1 MNRKPGN
8 ESLVS
13 NFFTADNNKVIKK
26 AKKTLIICL
35 DPQSVADRRLQL
47 RYQAP
52 LSMNNVEMMNVYTAP
67 AGINIAIRD
76 RIESYAGT
84 NASEFIGPVKL
95 PDWAASWRLTFKE
108 KKVVFEQHRIAVGGA
123 DDGSGIA
130 DAKVNEPRKPDD
142 MEPVFYHNMP
152 KQLYTALVHDLNWKA
167 VLSLAVGDGT
177 LALVCALQ
185 NLVFV
190 GVTLNMAHSDAL
202 YKWLTLEVFKLMQD
216 PKCTPLYDSQ
226 LVELLATQDDA
237 KAGQDDSGTSGKKQ
251 SKAKGKATTPGKRT
265 KRKKAG
271 GDGGEPG
278 SGDDGGGED
287 AGEEDDEDAGDKEGD
302 PDLADDDTPIAKR
315 LKAALTDLKKKK
327 GQS

>member
-1 MNRKPGN
+1 M
-8 ESLVS
+8 
-13 NFFTADNNKVIKK
+13 IKK
-26 AKKTLIICL
+26 TKKTLIICL
-35 DPQSVADRRLQL
+35 DPGSVADRRLQL

-52 LSMNNVEMMNVYTAP
+52 LSMNNVEMMQVYTSP
-67 AGINIAIRD
+67 AGMNIAIRD
-76 RIESYAGT
+76 RIESYQGT
-84 NASEFIGPVKL
+84 NASEYIGPVKL

-108 KKVVFEQHRIAVGGA
+108 KKVLFEQHRIAVGGA

-190 GVTLNMAHSDAL
+190 GVTLNAAHSDAL

-226 LVELLATQDDA
+226 LVELLASQDDA
-237 KAGQDDSGTSGKKQ
+237 KAGQGQDDSGKKPP
-251 SKAKGKATTPGKRT
+251 KAKAKANTGKRN

-271 GDGGEPG
+271 GDGGEAG
-278 SGDDGGGED
+278 SGDDEDGED
-287 AGEEDDEDAGDKEGD
+287 PGEGDDEDAGEGEGD
-302 PDLADDDTPIAKR
+302 LDLADDDTPIAKR